1 MLVTFRTP
9 AHGDISYFGEV
20 AHTLLRLMGHS
31 ATVPGALAAEDVPA
45 ALENLRQALQAGA
58 QAPPPSANRTG
69 EEDEED
75 EEEAPVPLTHR
86 ALPLVELLE
95 AAERSGEYVMWD
107 KR

>member
-20 AHTLLRLMGHS
+20 AHVLLRLMGHS

-45 ALENLRQALQAGA
+45 ALENLRQGLRAGA
-58 QAPPPSANRTG
+58 QAPPPSEYRTG
-69 EEDEED
+69 EED
-75 EEEAPVPLTHR
+75 EEEAPVPLSHR